1 MPTNAADLLT
11 AALKL
16 SPEEREFFAERLLES
31 LDGPDNSI
39 DAMNDE
45 EFEAELNRR
54 HEEARRD
61 PSSLIP
67 WEEVKRRMMGD

>member
-1 MPTNAADLLT
+1 MPLAYAEILN

-16 SPEEREFFAERLLES
+16 SPEERESVVEQLIES
-31 LDGPDNSI
+31 LDGPGNPI

-67 WEEVKRRMMGD
+67 WEEVKRRMMGE